1 MNTEYKKL
9 SEIEYLI
16 DYPRD
21 YKDGERRPVI
31 ILMNGAGTRGC
42 DIDKII
48 PNSLYFKSTA
58 EFDDFPFITV
68 VPRCPADRTW
78 FDYFETIKAI
88 VNEVV
93 EADFTDKKRIYLM
106 GVSMGGYAAWQL
118 GMSMPRVFAAIVPI
132 CGGGMYWNASR
143 LKNTPV
149 WAFHG
154 KLDTTVFPEE
164 SEKMVNAVIKKGGEA
179 RLTIYPEN
187 AHDAWSPTF
196 ANKEV
201 FDWLLSKTNND
212 EELARDSSHDG
223 AKFG

>member
-21 YKDGERRPVI
+21 YKEGERRPVI

-42 DIDKII
+42 DIKNII
-48 PNSLYFKSTA
+48 PNSVYFASTSKF
-58 EFDDFPFITV
+58 EEFPFVTV
-68 VPRCPADRTW
+68 VPRCPANSTW
-78 FDYFETIKAI
+78 FDWFENIKAI
-88 VNEVV
+88 VTETVN
-93 EADFTDKKRIYLM
+93 ADFTDRKRVYLM

-118 GMSMPRVFAAIVPI
+118 GMSMPEVFAAIVPI

-143 LKNTPV
+143 LKNTPI

-154 KLDTTVFPEE
+154 ALDKTVLPEE

-187 AHDAWSPTF
+187 EHNAWSDTF

-201 FDWLLSKTNND
+201 FDWLLSKTNNGA
-212 EELARDSSHDG
+212 ELSIDRSHDG
-223 AKFG
+223 ANFG